1 VSADRHEVSKT
12 QSRRAA
18 LHLLGAA
25 AAAPFVR
32 AVSAFGAEGVPADF
46 PLRPLT
52 LIVPFSAGGPVD
64 VLGRLLAE
72 EYQARTHVAAVV
84 ENKTGGAGNI
94 GIVAVR
100 DAQPDG
106 ATLLLVPAGNL
117 TINPTLMP
125 NLPFDVAR
133 DFAPVAMLASAPNL
147 FVVSPKLGVTTI
159 EGLIEKAK
167 TTSLSY
173 GSPGVGSQLHLAM
186 ELFKERAGIDITHV
200 PYRGSSQA
208 LDDLLGDHIDILT
221 TNLPAVLQA
230 VRSKLVVPLAM
241 TTAKRSPLLPD
252 VPTLS
257 EAGIGDFDIT
267 SWYGMLAP
275 HAIPIAVRD
284 AVFALTNEILATPGL
299 RDKLSAQGLSVTIEP
314 PDVFAA
320 RIKRETALWASVITA
335 QHITVQ

>member
-1 VSADRHEVSKT
+1 MSASRHKT
-12 QSRRAA
+12 STALSRRKA
-18 LHLLGAA
+18 LRLMGAGIA
-25 AAAPFVR
+25 FPALSSAR
-32 AVSAFGAEGVPADF
+32 AFGAEGVPPDF
-46 PLRPLT
+46 PQRPLT

-72 EYQARTHVAAVV
+72 EYQARTHIAAVV

-106 ATLLLVPAGNL
+106 ATLLLIPAGNL

-125 NLPFDVAR
+125 NLPFDVER
-133 DFAPVAMLASAPNL
+133 DFAPIAMLASAPNV
-147 FVVSPKLGVTTI
+147 FVVSPKLGVTSI
-159 EGLIEKAK
+159 QQLIAKAK
-167 TTSLSY
+167 SASLSY

-186 ELFKERAGIDITHV
+186 ELFKEKAGVDITHV

-221 TNLPAVLQA
+221 SNLPAALPAIQ
-230 VRSKLVVPLAM
+230 SKLVVPLAM
-241 TTAKRSPLLPD
+241 TTAKRTPLLPD

-257 EAGIGDFDIT
+257 EAGLGDFDIT

-275 HAIPIAVRD
+275 HAVPVPVRS
-284 AVFALTNEILATPGL
+284 AIFELTRQILETQNL
-299 RDKLSAQGLSVTIEP
+299 QDKLAAQGLSVTIEP
-314 PDVFAA
+314 PDQFAA
-320 RIKRETALWASVITA
+320 RIKRETALWAQVIKA
-335 QHITVQ
+335 QHITIQ